1 MFTVQKTFT
10 FFELRLYVPWAL
22 AIETGFFELCRLIL
36 KSQWYMSGHGL
47 RTSNEGINQRY
58 LKNWAIVADKICC
71 RHT

>member
-47 RTSNEGINQRY
+47 RTSNEGINQ
-58 LKNWAIVADKICC
+58 KNWADVADKICLG
-71 RHT
+71 RI